1 MWTSLV
7 RPLWTFPLM
16 GCKVNSYCLQGKLQ
30 VMCMPLHTEPL
41 CEQVIKSL
49 STLTTW
55 ILPQS
60 A

>member
-1 MWTSLV
+1 MPLV
-7 RPLWTFPLM
+7 DISPDGLQSQQLF
-16 GCKVNSYCLQGKLQ
+16 LQGKLQ